1 MRLRAFFIL
10 VLVTLA
16 SLCHAQI
23 NKQYF
28 YEKGRNDLIKKNYSS
43 AIESFNILTQAD
55 PSLYDAYF
63 FKAIGKY
70 NLGDLMGAQA
80 DFSKAI
86 ELNPV
91 FTFAYHYR
99 AIVRTNLGAF
109 QEAMRDLEQA
119 LSLRPHQPGIF
130 YSRGI
135 VHFFMQQ
142 FPEAL
147 KDFNAYLRY
156 EPKDGDVFIKRGTT
170 QLFLK
175 DTAKAYEDYNTA
187 IQLNRRDP
195 EAYLRRGRLYAD
207 QAKWDTAISDF
218 NYCIQLDT
226 TNVLAYYSR
235 ALTRYEKKDYK
246 GTMSDFDKVISLEP
260 NNALAYYNRALIRTQ
275 IGDLDQALKDYER
288 VIEINP
294 NNILVYFNRAGL
306 WMDKNRPKEAIV
318 DYSNAID
325 LYPDFASAYINRSS
339 AKRQIRD
346 LKGAEKDYKIAQEKI
361 KAHRNK
367 LQDSTS
373 GFFADTSQQFNQ
385 LIALDADFGSK
396 IFNNDISSNNAIELQ
411 NMARLVVGV
420 PENAR
425 PLTAQYIHVP
435 YEQYL
440 QSIEPLKA
448 SIRFD
453 YFLLQ
458 DSTQLDSL
466 ANEYMNHNTRSGMGY
481 FLKALQLHKQ
491 GQYTTALEY
500 YKQALKIEPGNVYYR
515 MNTAVSKSEMIDF
528 ISNVDNNFQNV
539 VLDENSS
546 INTRVQHKKKT
557 AQYSYDEPLQEI
569 TQAIR
574 IDPDFA
580 PLYYNKG
587 IIECNA
593 GKMIEGIADFSK
605 SLELDPK
612 MAEAY
617 YNRGLVQ
624 IYLKDTEKGCLDISK
639 AGELGMK
646 SAYTIV
652 KQYCKRKL

>member
-1 MRLRAFFIL
+1 MRLRIFFLPVFLFAAFF
-10 VLVTLA
+10 
-16 SLCHAQI
+16 CEAQI

-28 YEKGRNDLIKKNYSS
+28 YDKGRNDLIKKNYSS

-63 FKAIGKY
+63 FKAIGKF

-119 LSLRPHQPGIF
+119 LALRPHQPGIF
-130 YSRGI
+130 FSRGI

-147 KDFNAYLRY
+147 KDFNTYLRY
-156 EPKDGDVFIKRGTT
+156 EPKDGDVYIKRGTT

-175 DTAKAYEDYNTA
+175 DTTKAYDDYNTA

-195 EAYLRRGRLYAD
+195 EAYLRRGRLYAA
-207 QAKWDTAISDF
+207 QYKWDKAITDF
-218 NYCIQLDT
+218 DYCIQLDT
-226 TNVLAYYSR
+226 TNVMAYYSR
-235 ALTRYEKKDYK
+235 ALTRYEKKDYN
-246 GTMSDFDKVISLEP
+246 GTMSDFDKVIALEP
-260 NNALAYYNRALIRTQ
+260 NNALTYYNRALIRTQ
-275 IGDLDQALKDYER
+275 IGDLDMALKDYNK

-294 NNILVYFNRAGL
+294 NNILVYFNRASL
-306 WMDKNRPKEAIV
+306 WMEKNSPREAIA
-318 DYSNAID
+318 DYSSAID
-325 LYPDFASAYINRSS
+325 LYPDFASAYINRSM
-339 AKRQIRD
+339 AKRQVRD

-361 KAHRNK
+361 KEHRNR
-367 LQDSTS
+367 LQDSTE
-373 GFFADTSQQFNQ
+373 GFFADTSKQFNQ

-396 IFNNDISSNNAIELQ
+396 IFNSDMSTNNAIELQ
-411 NMARLVVGV
+411 NMARLVVGA
-420 PENAR
+420 PENSR
-425 PLTAQYIHVP
+425 PLTAQYINAP
-435 YEQYL
+435 YEQFL
-440 QSIEPLKA
+440 QTLDPLKA

-453 YFLLQ
+453 YALLQ
-458 DSTQLDSL
+458 DSVQLDSL
-466 ANEYMNHNTRSGMGY
+466 ANEFMTHNTRSGMGY
-481 FLKALQLHKQ
+481 FLKALLLHKQ
-491 GQYTTALEY
+491 GQYTSALEY
-500 YKQALKIEPGNVYYR
+500 YKQALKIEPGNIYFR
-515 MNTAVSKSEMIDF
+515 MNSAVSKSEMIDF

-546 INTRVQHKKKT
+546 INNRLQHKKKST
-557 AQYSYDEPLQEI
+557 QYSYDEPLQEI
-569 TQAIR
+569 SQAIH
-574 IDPDFA
+574 IDPSFA

-593 GKMIEGIADFSK
+593 GQMIEGITDFSK
-605 SLELDPK
+605 AIEMDPK
-612 MAEAY
+612 MAEAF

-652 KQYCKRKL
+652 KQYCKKKL